1 MQFLGARQ
9 FALVAES
16 GSRPVGGFVEFV
28 IDKKLF
34 DSAMKQ
40 VLFGRLGSP
49 GDLVDLAVKQSTL
62 TLVATGTSVEAP
74 VVSESTESVSI
85 TVGDLAKLRKISATY
100 KAGPVRIRIGDG
112 RIRFQNTSIGASISK
127 PQAARRVIDIPN
139 DATVL
144 DLVSLPEIFA
154 SDEIEA
160 CGLHTKVANAVE
172 STRRMKDSAISSMGE
187 LGFTRGEVL
196 AMVDAKIKS
205 HTETTRR
212 VLFPVERTL
221 EGASSQ
227 DLRNNT
233 SNFEQPE
240 PGGIQMN
247 EAEMKAE
254 LERLRAENAQL
265 KTKEKGGIT
274 LKVSEKGAVSLY
286 GMGKFPVTL
295 YKEQWLRILASAPQ
309 IEAFIRE
316 NDAKLKTKE

>member
-1 MQFLGARQ
+1 VL
-9 FALVAES
+9 
-16 GSRPVGGFVEFV
+16 EFV
-28 IDKKLF
+28 VNKKVL
-34 DSAMKQ
+34 DSAIKQ
-40 VLFGRLGSP
+40 ILFGRNQ
-49 GDLVDLAVKQSTL
+49 DFNALVDLSVERSML
-62 TLVATGTSVEAP
+62 NLVATGTNVEVP
-74 VVSESTESVSI
+74 VTSDASESVSI
-85 TVGDLAKLRKISATY
+85 TVGDLAKLKKVSATY

-112 RIRFQNTSIGASISK
+112 RIRFQNTSIGASVSETK
-127 PQAARRVIDIPN
+127 VGRRVIDIPN
-139 DATVL
+139 DASAI
-144 DLVSLPEIFA
+144 DLVSLPEIFTE
-154 SDEIEA
+154 DEIEA
-160 CGLHTKVANAVE
+160 SGLQAKVATARE
-172 STRRMKDSAISSMGE
+172 STRRMIDSAISSMCE
-187 LGFTRGEVL
+187 LGFTRSEVS

-205 HTETTRR
+205 HTETTRH
-212 VLFPVERTL
+212 VLFPVERKL

-227 DLRNNT
+227 DARNNMN
-233 SNFEQPE
+233 NFEQPE

-265 KTKEKGGIT
+265 KTKEKVGIT